1 MTESYDGVTASRDV
15 YEYSVTLIRLRLPS
29 PRMLV
34 YSNTAA
40 ARSDAL
46 IG

>member
-15 YEYSVTLIRLRLPS
+15 YEYSVTLIRLCLPS

-34 YSNTAA
+34 LAILLQRVA
-40 ARSDAL
+40 MR
-46 IG
+46 